1 MKDKIFKAA
10 MVLFLASL
18 LATLFFGI
26 LAIRG
31 CRHIVQ
37 QAHPTITLHAIP
49 ATETIIMQIMW
60 SQDGTNWATN
70 SIPATVTN
78 IPAAE
83 MFRSVKISTIQSAGF
98 ITNMV
103 MESGTP

>member
-49 ATETIIMQIMW
+49 ATSTMIACERSGRKGRFIEL
-60 SQDGTNWATN
+60 D
-70 SIPATVTN
+70 VKF
-78 IPAAE
+78 AALIVE
-83 MFRSVKISTIQSAGF
+83 RFYK
-98 ITNMV
+98 
-103 MESGTP
+103 ESGQTPTHE